1 MRTGLGVEDM
11 FTLVTAL
18 ENLSEEEARLPID
31 QRMGLVRT
39 SIDDLHSNVDPI
51 MVALRLSY
59 LQVMKHAGMAIT
71 ITTVTDLV
79 TFVIG
84 NFTTKFSLVRLLCD
98 K

>member
-31 QRMGLVRT
+31 QRMGLVRA

-51 MVALRLSY
+51 
-59 LQVMKHAGMAIT
+59 
-71 ITTVTDLV
+71 
-79 TFVIG
+79 
-84 NFTTKFSLVRLLCD
+84 
-98 K
+98 

>member
-59 LQVMKHAGMAIT
+59 LQVMKHAGKAIT

-79 TFVIG
+79 TLVIDY
-84 NFTTKFSLVRLLCD
+84 FTTNFSLVRLLCD